1 VRVFPLRTNSI
12 SGPRASTLPVSVF
25 PNPVRDG
32 RVNLVTETRKE
43 GAITLRM
50 TDVAGRTVQ
59 TGATQAFEAGV
70 VQTTINLN
78 VNTGVYFL
86 QLTAADGRQHVSR
99 LVVE

>member
-1 VRVFPLRTNSI
+1 
-12 SGPRASTLPVSVF
+12 LPASVF

-43 GAITLRM
+43 GAITWRM
-50 TDVAGRTVQ
+50 TDVAGLTVQ
-59 TGATQAFEAGV
+59 TGTTQAFEAGV
-70 VQTTINLN
+70 VQTTINPS
-78 VNTGVYFL
+78 VKAGVYFL